1 MGAPRGLVQRLD
13 QEWHRSEVLPR
24 GAGLLVAVRGGAD
37 SVSLLRLLV
46 EINGS
51 DYWGWKLVVG
61 HVDHGVRGRA
71 SAADAR
77 FVRDLARELGVG
89 FSQRKLKAGKGAS
102 EALLRDGRLKALR
115 AMAKAAKCAG
125 IVMAHHAD
133 DQAETVL
140 MRMMRG
146 CGVEGLAGMSAA
158 AQVDGAAV
166 YRPLL
171 EVRGAAL
178 RGYLKRIGQIWRE
191 DETNAS
197 GRYTRNRVRGELL
210 PLMESMYGGA
220 TEAIGRL
227 SRLAGEV
234 WEHVVAEEV
243 ELRLHAIESS
253 GARREVFR
261 REVLREADAVICAE
275 VLRATLQRIGGTT
288 ETADFER
295 VREAVRVVQGTHGA
309 KRVELGRGGVV
320 QVEGRRVVVERG
332 GGG

>member
-13 QEWHRSEVLPR
+13 QEWHRGGVLPR
-24 GAGLLVAVRGGAD
+24 GVGLLVAVSGGAD
-37 SVSLLRLLV
+37 SVALLRLLV
-46 EINGS
+46 EVNGS
-51 DYWGWKLVVG
+51 EYWGWRLVVG

-77 FVRDLARELGVG
+77 FVRDLAGQLGVG
-89 FSQRKLKAGKGAS
+89 FLERKLKMRKGAS
-102 EALLRDGRLKALR
+102 EASMRAGRLMALR
-115 AMAKAAKCAG
+115 AMAKSGKCAG
-125 IVMAHHAD
+125 VVMAHHAD

-146 CGVEGLAGMSAA
+146 CGMEGLAGMGVVGEVHGVAL
-158 AQVDGAAV
+158 

-171 EVRGAAL
+171 EVRGAEL
-178 RGYLKRIGQIWRE
+178 REYLKRLGQEWHE
-191 DETNAS
+191 DETNVMA
-197 GRYTRNRVRGELL
+197 RYTRNRVRGELL

-220 TEAIGRL
+220 TEAVGRL
-227 SRLAGEV
+227 AKLAGEV
-234 WEHVVAEEV
+234 WEHVAAEEV
-243 ELRLHAIESS
+243 ELRLHAVVSS

-261 REVLREADAVICAE
+261 RAVLREADAVICAE

-309 KRVELGRGGVV
+309 KRVELGSGVTV
-320 QVEGRRVVVERG
+320 RVEGDRVVVERG
-332 GGG
+332 R